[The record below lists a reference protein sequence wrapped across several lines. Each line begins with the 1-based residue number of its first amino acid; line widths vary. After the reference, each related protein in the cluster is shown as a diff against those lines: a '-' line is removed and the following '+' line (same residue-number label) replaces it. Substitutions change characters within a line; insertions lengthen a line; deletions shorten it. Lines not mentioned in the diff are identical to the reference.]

1 MNKYLKPLWQY
12 RDFILASVARD
23 FQLKHRNSILGSVWS
38 ILNPLSMIV
47 IYTVIFSQIMK
58 AKLPGVE
65 SMYGYSVYLCSG
77 IIFWGL
83 FAEMM
88 TRFQTLFIDNANVLK
103 KLNFPRL
110 TLPIITV
117 FSSLLNVSII
127 IGIFFVFL
135 LLTGQF
141 PDYTILAVIPVLLVQ
156 LIFTVGLGMS
166 LSVLNVF
173 FRDIGQ
179 LFTIIVQF
187 WFWLT
192 PIVYP
197 ITILPKVIQKI
208 VLTWNPIAP
217 LMNAYQT
224 IFVYGTMPEWD
235 ELLTPLLA
243 GLLLCFF
250 GLKLYVKHSADI
262 VDEL

>member
-1 MNKYLKPLWQY
+1 MNKYLMPLWQY
-12 RDFILASVARD
+12 RGFILASVLRE
-23 FQLKHRNSILGSVWS
+23 FQLKHKSAMLGGLWS

-65 SMYGYSVYLCSG
+65 SMYGYSVYLCAG

-88 TRFQTLFIDNANVLK
+88 ARFQSLFLDNANILK
-103 KLNFPRL
+103 KLSFPRL
-110 TLPIITV
+110 TLPIIV
-117 FSSLLNVSII
+117 ILSGLLNMSII
-127 IGIFFVFL
+127 LGIFYLFL

-141 PDYTILAVIPVLLVQ
+141 FACSILALIPVLLVQ

-197 ITILPKVIQKI
+197 IAILPDVIQKV
-208 VLTWNPIAP
+208 VLTWNPMAP

-224 IFVYGTMPEWD
+224 IFVYGVTPDWGS
-235 ELLTPLLA
+235 LLPSLLV
-243 GLLLCFF
+243 GLALCFL
-250 GLKLYVKHSADI
+250 GLALYMKHSAEI

>member
-1 MNKYLKPLWQY
+1 MKNSLKILWQY
-12 RDFILASVARD
+12 RNFILASVSRE
-23 FQLKHRNSILGSVWS
+23 FQLKHRNSILGSIWS

-58 AKLPGVE
+58 AKLPDND
-65 SMYGYSVYLCSG
+65 SMYAYSVYLCAG

-83 FAEMM
+83 FAEMIG
-88 TRFQTLFIDNANVLK
+88 RFQSLFLDNANIIK

-110 TLPIITV
+110 TLPIIAV
-117 FSSLLNVSII
+117 LSSLLNFAII
-127 IGIFFVFL
+127 LGLFLVFL
-135 LLTGQF
+135 LLTGQL
-141 PDYTILAVIPVLLVQ
+141 PGGAILAVIPVLIVQ
-156 LIFTVGLGMS
+156 LLLSVGLGMM
-166 LSVLNVF
+166 LGVLNVF

-197 ITILPKVIQKI
+197 IVILPESVRPI
-208 VLTWNPIAP
+208 LMAWNPMASIIGS
-217 LMNAYQT
+217 YQT
-224 IFVYGTMPEWD
+224 IFVYGQIPNWSS
-235 ELLTPLLA
+235 LVTPLVV
-243 GLLLCFF
+243 GIVLCVI
-250 GLKLYVKHSADI
+250 GLKLYIKHSSDM

>member
-1 MNKYLKPLWQY
+1 
-12 RDFILASVARD
+12 
-23 FQLKHRNSILGSVWS
+23 
-38 ILNPLSMIV
+38 MIV

-65 SMYGYSVYLCSG
+65 SIYGYSVYLCAG

-88 TRFQTLFIDNANVLK
+88 ARFQTLFLDNGNILK

-110 TLPIITV
+110 TLPIIIIL
-117 FSSLLNVSII
+117 SSLLNVSII
-127 IGIFFVFL
+127 LGIFFIFL
-135 LLTGQF
+135 LFTGQF
-141 PDYTILAVIPVLLVQ
+141 PTSSILAVMPVLLVQ

-166 LSVLNVF
+166 LSILNVF

-179 LFTIIVQF
+179 FFTIIVQF

-197 ITILPKVIQKI
+197 IKILPDAIQKI
-208 VLTWNPIAP
+208 LLTWNPIAP
-217 LMNAYQT
+217 LMSAYQT
-224 IFVYGTMPEWD
+224 IFVYATMPKWD
-235 ELLTPLLA
+235 SLLIPLLA
-243 GLLLCFF
+243 GLLLCIF
-250 GLKLYVKHSADI
+250 GLSLYLKHSADI